1 MRLAIFTYVVLVTV
15 AFTTA
20 APASGQATNPR
31 YVERL
36 TGEPAQRYLH
46 NLRSR
51 RPDVFARAE
60 AELSRRGWEPTDRVI
75 VVRTNREAH
84 ARHTASG
91 SFYQRITDTY
101 DSGEEGEIMTWE
113 WEDGD
118 YDTWAGTIYL
128 HEYSTGTWMTVDAQ
142 MSLSP
147 DQEWTEM
154 WSSVIDGE
162 DSPRLLTPVAMREG
176 ESRPSAL
183 VAVAD
188 LRRDARR
195 NANIHLVAD
204 WGRIIEKW
212 TGWAA
217 CTAAGCAGAAFTCNR
232 LNPTPAE
239 KPDVAACT
247 LIGCIASGIACL
259 NELM

>member
-1 MRLAIFTYVVLVTV
+1 MRLAAFTFVVL
-15 AFTTA
+15 A
-20 APASGQATNPR
+20 ALTLTGHASAETPARR

-36 TGEPAQRYLH
+36 SGEPAKRYLH

-51 RPDVFARAE
+51 RPDVFAKAE
-60 AELSRRGWEPTDRVI
+60 AELRRHGWEPTDRVI
-75 VVRTNREAH
+75 VIRTNREAR
-84 ARHTASG
+84 ARGTAAG
-91 SFYQRITDTY
+91 PVYQRVTDTY

-142 MSLSP
+142 MSLSA
-147 DQEWTEM
+147 DQEWTEL

-162 DSPRLLTPVAMREG
+162 DSPRLLTPVGA
-176 ESRPSAL
+176 PA
-183 VAVAD
+183 
-188 LRRDARR
+188 DARTPSTLFAVSPLSR
-195 NANIHLVAD
+195 DSGRDPNIRLVAD

-212 TGWAA
+212 TGWAT
-217 CTAAGCAGAAFTCNR
+217 CTAAGCVGAAFTCNR
-232 LNPTPAE
+232 LNPTPQE